1 MKTTVKPLV
10 FVDFDETIT
19 VKDTIGL
26 LGQTGVEAQG
36 SRIPWSYF
44 VESYLEDYNREKQR
58 QEQQPCP
65 HSASM
70 TVLQQHVAS
79 MDSFRG
85 VEKASL
91 DRISASGVLG
101 GLTRQQWQQEGATR
115 VPLRPSAQSTLLN
128 QVTPDR
134 LYIVSLNWCK
144 DWIRGALLSRR
155 ETADSQTSCY
165 SDYGLDDDHLLC
177 NDLTY
182 DPTTQISTGFIQ
194 PTILNTS
201 DKSRYI
207 QSILQGHNHK
217 ETLHDSPTP
226 SSIYIGDSVGDL
238 LPLVE
243 CNIGIIIGNNSR
255 LLETLQQAGITVK
268 DGLEPLKTIATN
280 EISTSKVIYRVDDW
294 NTIAESGIL
303 A

>member
-1 MKTTVKPLV
+1 MKTAIKPLV
-10 FVDFDETIT
+10 FVDFDETVT

-36 SRIPWSYF
+36 SSIPWSYF

-58 QEQQPCP
+58 QEQLPSS
-65 HSASM
+65 HFASM
-70 TVLQQHVAS
+70 TILQQHVAS
-79 MDSFRG
+79 IDSFRS

-101 GLTRQQWQQEGATR
+101 GFTRQQWQQEGAAR

-128 QVTPDR
+128 QVAPDR

-144 DWIRGALLSRR
+144 DWIRGALLSGR
-155 ETADSQTSCY
+155 ETADSQTPCY
-165 SDYGLDDDHLLC
+165 RDYVLDDDHLLC

-182 DPTTQISTGFIQ
+182 DPTTQKSTGFIQ
-194 PTILNTS
+194 PSILNTS

-207 QSILQGHNHK
+207 QSILQKHNQK
-217 ETLHDSPTP
+217 KLPHDRPTP
-226 SSIYIGDSVGDL
+226 SSIYIGDSAGDL

-243 CNIGIIIGNNSR
+243 CDIGIIIGNNSR
-255 LLETLQQAGITVK
+255 LLETLRQAEITVK
-268 DGLEPLKTIATN
+268 DGLDPLKTITTN
-280 EISTSKVIYRVDDW
+280 QRSTSKVIYRVDDW